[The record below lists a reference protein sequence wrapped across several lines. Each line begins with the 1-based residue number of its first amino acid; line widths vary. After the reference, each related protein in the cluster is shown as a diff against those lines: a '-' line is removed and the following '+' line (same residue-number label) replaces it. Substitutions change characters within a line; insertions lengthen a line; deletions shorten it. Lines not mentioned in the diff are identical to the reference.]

1 MKQTRSDS
9 LALLKLV
16 LTVTSCQAAISPCIS
31 GGGWSF
37 HINTNYNVDDNN
49 GNDVQCT
56 YEVAKG
62 AFEEEIFNQSFL
74 LKDGCNNTVEEEF
87 FAHLGV
93 ETLEEAEDA
102 IYAVCGSAQEK
113 IRK

>member
-1 MKQTRSDS
+1 MKQTTTNS
-9 LALLKLV
+9 LALVSLV
-16 LTVTSCQAAISPCIS
+16 LTAASCQAAISPCIS

-56 YEVAKG
+56 YEVVKD
-62 AFEEEIFNQSFL
+62 AFEEEVFSQPLL
-74 LKDGCNNTVEEEF
+74 LKDDCTNTVEEEF

-93 ETLEEAEDA
+93 ETLQEAEAA